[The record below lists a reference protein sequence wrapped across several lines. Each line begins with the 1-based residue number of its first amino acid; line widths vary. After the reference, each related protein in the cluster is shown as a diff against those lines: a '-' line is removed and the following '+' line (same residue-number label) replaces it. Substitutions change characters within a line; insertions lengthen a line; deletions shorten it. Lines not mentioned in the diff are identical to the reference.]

1 MTMLIKHDCINW
13 VYHPIDV
20 SAHLVTNLC
29 YEKFVLSIH
38 SCLITNVIT
47 IWDNV
52 TLYYSQTIY
61 IHCRMQYYIH

>member
-1 MTMLIKHDCINW
+1 MLIKHDCINW

-20 SAHLVTNLC
+20 IAHLMTDLC
-29 YEKFVLSIH
+29 YEKFLLSID

-47 IWDNV
+47 IWDDV

-61 IHCRMQYYIH
+61 IYCRMQYYIH